1 MKKEMIFPSNI
12 IEFRRNEKK
21 KKKKKEKP
29 VVGRS
34 LEGWPEVFRHR
45 KISGRRKM

>member
-12 IEFRRNEKK
+12 TEFRQNEKK
-21 KKKKKEKP
+21 KKKKKKL
-29 VVGRS
+29 VAGRS
-34 LEGWPEVFRHR
+34 LEGWPEVFRRR